1 MSISTNS
8 TWSIFIRSF
17 ENHLKLER
25 NLSQNSVQAYVRD
38 VEKLQQYIALRQ
50 LLLTPKEVNKD
61 LLLDFLQF
69 ISELVAQNSQ
79 IRILSGLNTFFKFL
93 LDNKEIDHNPTEYV
107 SSPKMLKKL
116 PEVLNFHEI
125 EKMLAAID
133 LSTPEGMRNRA
144 IIETLYS
151 TGIRVT
157 ELVHL
162 KLADIYAEINFLKVT
177 GKGNKQRLVPIGTD
191 AMKYI
196 KLYIDEI
203 RIHVPIKKGQEHF
216 LFLNRR
222 GTALS
227 RVMIF
232 NIVKE
237 AAQNAEIN
245 RNISP
250 HTFRHSFA
258 THLIEG
264 GADLRA
270 VQEMLGHESIATT
283 EMYTH
288 LDTEYLKQIIKD
300 FHPREGFEKD
310 RQKAEQ

>member
-1 MSISTNS
+1 MSWSIS
-8 TWSIFIRSF
+8 IHSF
-17 ENHLKLER
+17 ENYLKLER
-25 NLSQNSVQAYVRD
+25 NLSPNSVQAYIRD
-38 VEKLQQYIALRQ
+38 VEKLFQYIELRKLKISPQ
-50 LLLTPKEVNKD
+50 EVNEN

-69 ISELVAQNSQ
+69 IADLVTANSQ
-79 IRILSGLNTFFKFL
+79 SRILAGIKSFYRFL
-93 LDNKEIDHNPTEYV
+93 LDNKEISTNPTEYI
-107 SSPKMLKKL
+107 SHPNIPQKL
-116 PEVLNFHEI
+116 PEVLDFHEI
-125 EKMLAAID
+125 EKMLSVID

-151 TGIRVT
+151 TGVRVT

-162 KLADIYAEINFLKVT
+162 KLSDIYDEINFIKVT
-177 GKGNKQRLVPIGTD
+177 GKGNKQRIVPIGTD

-196 KLYIDEI
+196 RLYIKEI
-203 RIHVPIKKGQEHF
+203 RVNVPIKKGQEHYV
-216 LFLNRR
+216 FLNRR
-222 GTALS
+222 GSSLS
-227 RVMIF
+227 RIMIF
-232 NIVKE
+232 NIVKDS
-237 AAQNAEIN
+237 ATLADITKNV
-245 RNISP
+245 SP

-283 EMYTH
+283 EIYTH

-310 RQKAEQ
+310 KEQHIE